1 MNNVAAPILRV
12 LLHARAN
19 HPTKSALLQSLLAQL
34 PTHNVDMQSTIDIDE
49 SLQVVLNLAAHE
61 PGVEAQLTND
71 LLEQYG
77 FALCFDPTSTNA
89 WQSKPDTNAT
99 MDFPALSHT
108 TKPVDQQRSTPAT
121 PSLTN
126 IINNSRSASVWI
138 ANDPVLDRQIVLKE
152 YKHAANDPRM
162 QTNSQ
167 VQFLR
172 EAQITGQLEHPNI
185 IPVYA
190 ISWNKDGRPYYTMQH
205 LDGDT
210 LTERIDIYHL
220 NHNYHTIRSL
230 RPLLDIF
237 ANVCR
242 GISYAHNRG
251 VIHRDIKPSNIAIGS
266 YGEVMVID
274 WGLGATPTTLS
285 DSLSAKTSP
294 TTTEPQEPSETL
306 HGEYQGTPNYMSPEQ
321 AIGDTV
327 TCLTDVYSLGG
338 ILYSILTGRPPRSD
352 AFQPAPLA
360 ELLKAV
366 VAEDIPAVDTL
377 QPSVPIQ
384 LVAMVNKAT
393 HRDQQERYQNVTSLL
408 NDLQAVMADESI
420 AVCPDNM
427 ARATSR
433 WIRKHPILVSIAS
446 TFLILGFISLS
457 VSNFV
462 IKESNDQARILLA
475 NSRILTGEAIALRN
489 ELAIEHG
496 EEADA
501 RESASSS
508 QAIAMRQRNTAAEQ
522 AELANSARSV
532 AAMQLKLATLLA
544 LEAQKASIRAKK
556 AKTEAYDALK
566 KTDILK
572 TKSQQLAQV
581 IRGEHVNQLFTQAQ
595 HLIGLGR
602 PREALLPL
610 LTAITIPDRDA
621 DDNGTML
628 HLANSLMDRTVSL
641 SNIELTKLF
650 SSNLL
655 ASPHTNNFP
664 DLQCVSLNP
673 TNSAYQLLC
682 LRPHNGQPHFT
693 PVVREL
699 PSIPIAILPI
709 GGLDAR
715 VVVLPDGNSTSIL
728 LYPTDTAKTPIS
740 FTIGLQVTAAIT
752 SHNRNQVMLGTQ
764 AGGGFSFNLQ
774 TGTTKSILTDVGTPI
789 TELSLHTDS
798 SIAAFATGSSV
809 HIVIDP
815 LDAATTI
822 SSFKL
827 PDSVSAMHFNSTRSL
842 VVVTSRGYVIEYPEL
857 PKPVRLTRFRP
868 RTAGSSL
875 RNVSVHPNGS
885 ILLDQTSNHL
895 TLLSKELLPTTV
907 QSPLTVS
914 VRSMKFTSDGL
925 SILTTTDRRIST
937 VWECATMQP
946 LVLPMQSGHLVIAM
960 EFDSVDECLYT
971 LHSDASLR
979 TWTIPSDK
987 SNVSVKH
994 TATST
999 LERFK
1004 LLLSVQPS
1012 DEGLGLTAVQAK
1024 KLLAS
1029 RLKRDE

>member
-1 MNNVAAPILRV
+1 MNSVNSPLIRV

-34 PTHNVDMQSTIDIDE
+34 PNHNVDMQSTIDIDE

-61 PGVEAQLTND
+61 PDVEAQLTHD

-77 FALCFDPTSTNA
+77 FAISFDPTATNA
-89 WQSKPDTNAT
+89 WQSEPDTNST
-99 MDFPALSHT
+99 VDFPALSHT
-108 TKPVDQQRSTPAT
+108 TKPVDQQRSTSGT
-121 PSLTN
+121 PSLTH
-126 IINNSRSASVWI
+126 IINNSHSASVWI
-138 ANDPVLDRQIVLKE
+138 ANDPILDRQIVLKE
-152 YKHAANDPRM
+152 YENATSDPKV
-162 QTNSQ
+162 QTDSQ

-190 ISWNKDGRPYYTMQH
+190 VSWNKDGRPYYTMQH

-220 NHNYHTIRSL
+220 NHNHHTIRSL

-242 GISYAHNRG
+242 AISYAHNRG
-251 VIHRDIKPSNIAIGS
+251 VIHRDIKPANIAIGS

-285 DSLSAKTSP
+285 AAVSAKTSP
-294 TTTEPQEPSETL
+294 TTTNPQEPSQTL
-306 HGEYQGTPNYMSPEQ
+306 HGDYQGTPNYMSPEQ
-321 AIGDTV
+321 ATGDAV

-352 AFQPAPLA
+352 AFQSAPLA

-366 VAEDIPAVDTL
+366 VAGDIPAVDSL

-393 HRDQQERYQNVTSLL
+393 HRDQQERYQNVTALL

-427 ARATSR
+427 ARASSR
-433 WIRKHPILVSIAS
+433 WIRKHPMLVSIAS
-446 TFLILGFISLS
+446 TVLVLGLISLS
-457 VSNFV
+457 VSNLV
-462 IKESNDQARILLA
+462 IKQSNVHARILLN
-475 NSRILTGEAIALRN
+475 NSRILTREAILLRN
-489 ELAIEHG
+489 ELAIEHS

-501 RESASSS
+501 KESALSS
-508 QAIAMRQRNTAAEQ
+508 QAIAMRQRKTASEQ

-532 AAMQLKLATLLA
+532 SAMQLKLATISA
-544 LEAQKASIRAKK
+544 IEAQQASTRATK
-556 AKTEAYDALK
+556 AKAESYDALE

-581 IRGEHVNQLFTQAQ
+581 IRGEHVNQLVTQAQ

-610 LTAITIPDRDA
+610 VTAITMPDRDA
-621 DDNGTML
+621 DDHGNML

-641 SNIELTKLF
+641 SHVELTKLF

-655 ASPHTNNFP
+655 ARSHGDNFP
-664 DLQCVSLNP
+664 ALQCVSLNP
-673 TNSAYQLLC
+673 ANATYQLLC
-682 LRPHNGQPHFT
+682 LRSQDAEQRFT

-699 PSIPIAILPI
+699 PSMPIAILPI
-709 GGLDAR
+709 DSLNAR
-715 VVVLPDGNSTSIL
+715 VVVLPDGNSTTIL
-728 LYPTDTAKTPIS
+728 LYPTDASKPPIS
-740 FTIGLQVTAAIT
+740 FTIGLQVTTAIS
-752 SHNRNQVMLGTQ
+752 SHNQNQVILGTQ

-798 SIAAFATGSSV
+798 SIAAFASGSSV

-815 LDAATTI
+815 LDAATTT

-827 PDSVSAMHFNSTRSL
+827 PDSVSAMHFNSTKSL

-857 PKPVRLTRFRP
+857 PKSVRLTRFRP
-868 RTAGSSL
+868 RTVGSTL

-885 ILLDQTSNHL
+885 LLLDQSSNHL

-937 VWECATMQP
+937 IWECATMQP

-979 TWTIPSDK
+979 TWKIPSHE
-987 SNVSVKH
+987 SIVPVKH

-999 LERFK
+999 LERFQ

-1029 RLKRDE
+1029 RLKHDE